1 MNNEVA
7 GSWLSTC
14 SIGPEKVVTTRN
26 VTLLNMAPK
35 AMPGLGG
42 KMSKSEEPERPPI
55 DFDMHLN
62 Q

>member
-1 MNNEVA
+1 MMPRTGGSTRA
-7 GSWLSTC
+7 G
-14 SIGPEKVVTTRN
+14 N

-55 DFDMHLN
+55 DFERIDGEKLVEKSLFKLR
-62 Q
+62 